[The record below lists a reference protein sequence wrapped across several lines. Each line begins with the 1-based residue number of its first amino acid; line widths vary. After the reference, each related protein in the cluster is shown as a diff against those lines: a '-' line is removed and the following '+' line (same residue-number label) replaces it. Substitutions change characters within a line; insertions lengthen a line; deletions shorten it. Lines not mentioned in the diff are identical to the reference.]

1 MAMDYLMDIVI
12 PKSFF
17 ETCWK
22 WVTENVDHCIKVCT
36 SAIINGW
43 KYCKNKTKE
52 AFTCC
57 SISASDEAD
66 RCVYFSFF
74 SNSKSFMIFLCKCC
88 KCMYLVSS
96 QSIPFWDKFVFVGR
110 TTWRLMA
117 HVFDMARDIILI
129 VFLKFA
135 KRGAHY
141 IFHWVSN
148 Q

>member
-1 MAMDYLMDIVI
+1 MDYLMDIVV

-17 ETCWK
+17 ETCSK

-43 KYCKNKTKE
+43 KYCKNKTKK

-57 SISASDEAD
+57 SISASDETD
-66 RCVYFSFF
+66 RCVHFLIFF
-74 SNSKSFMIFLCKCC
+74 EVKMIYDFLNI
-88 KCMYLVSS
+88 CMYLISS
-96 QSIPFWDKFVFVGR
+96 HSISFWNKFVFVGR

>member
-1 MAMDYLMDIVI
+1 MDYLMDIVI

-22 WVTENVDHCIKVCT
+22 WVTENVDHCINFCT
-36 SAIINGW
+36 SAIVNAW

-52 AFTCC
+52 ALTCC
-57 SISASDEAD
+57 SISDETD
-66 RCVYFSFF
+66 RCVNFF
-74 SNSKSFMIFLCKCC
+74 SEVKIICWFLNTY
-88 KCMYLVSS
+88 MYFASS
-96 QSIPFWDKFVFVGR
+96 QSIPFWDKFVFVA
-110 TTWRLMA
+110 TTTRKLMA